1 MAKGMGLTRRA
12 MIALA
17 GLGGMVAGGTVF
29 GTAAARAQPPPRP
42 RRHERLHRA
51 LREMR
56 DAMEYIRDARAGRF
70 QEHHKKRSLEAL
82 EVAIRN
88 VEEMMREER

>member
-17 GLGGMVAGGTVF
+17 GLGGMVAGGRIF
-29 GTAAARAQPPPRP
+29 GTAAARAQPP

-51 LREMR
+51 LQEMR
-56 DAMEYIRDARAGRF
+56 DAMHYIRETPFEGRRKRRA
-70 QEHHKKRSLEAL
+70 LEAL
-82 EVAIRN
+82 EVAIRE
-88 VEEMMREER
+88 VEEMIREPR

>member
-17 GLGGMVAGGTVF
+17 GLGGMVAGGRIF
-29 GTAAARAQPPPRP
+29 GTAAARAQPPRP
-42 RRHERLHRA
+42 HERLHRA

-56 DAMEYIRDARAGRF
+56 DAMEYIREAPAGTF
-70 QEHHKKRSLEAL
+70 QEHHKRRALEAL
-82 EVAIRN
+82 EVAIRQ
-88 VEEMMREER
+88 VEEMMR